1 MINTVFPGGG
11 PASVRG
17 IAAKAGLPP
26 PIDLFSLFEKHCPVT
41 GGTPGHAAND
51 TDVNCDWVGSGGTD
65 GCHPNDIGYGQV
77 AALVAAAITQQPP
90 EPLRGVPLLTGAKR
104 LRTDDD
110 GGSEAASWPCP
121 KDFPYPDTQPNTFAC
136 YNDKAYA
143 KRREGPCGSW
153 CVDCKGFGH
162 GCGTEPI
169 CSTAS
174 GYSGCPP
181 PPPPPAPP
189 IPFPLVKLPEYVESH
204 GARCLDGSPA
214 SFYLQGQE
222 QNMSS
227 TDFIVDF
234 EGGGVR
240 ATTFYFVYTCSRLA
254 ANSKTFPVVL
264 RRRCRPKQPAG
275 RAVQLRLPRE
285 CLASWH

>member
-1 MINTVFPGGG
+1 MINTVFPGAG

-51 TDVNCDWVGSGGTD
+51 TDVDCDWVGSGGTD

-90 EPLRGVPLLTGAKR
+90 EPLRGVPLLAGAQR

-110 GGSEAASWPCP
+110 GGSEADSWPCP
-121 KDFPYPDTQPNTFAC
+121 KDFPYPDAQPNSFAC
-136 YNDKAYA
+136 YNDKTYA
-143 KRREGPCGSW
+143 RRREGPCGSW

-162 GCGTEPI
+162 GCGTEPL

-174 GYSGCPP
+174 GFKGCPP

-189 IPFPLVKLPEYVESH
+189 IPFPLVTLPEYVEPH

-234 EGGGVR
+234 EGGGVSERSLSTLCAR
-240 ATTFYFVYTCSRLA
+240 AVA
-254 ANSKTFPVVL
+254 ADPDCLFPVVL
-264 RRRCRPKQPAG
+264 RRRYRPKQPAR

-285 CLASWH
+285 CLAPWL